1 MSKFWGTWP
10 SKYQENELEAALLRA
25 FVDNRADFILLDD
38 RRERFLI
45 ESATLGVEK
54 GWLSEEFIEIDDQYS
69 QLRYRLTDEG
79 KRHFGLA

>member
-10 SKYQENELEAALLRA
+10 RKYQENELEAALLRA

-54 GWLSEEFIEIDDQYS
+54 GWLSDEFIEIDDQYS
-69 QLRYRLTDEG
+69 PLRYRLTDEG

>member
-10 SKYQENELEAALLRA
+10 RKYQENELEAALLRA